1 MNYKM
6 NIMKKYISHIVLLAS
21 LLIGFSA
28 CDKDEFTDT
37 IFPVDE
43 KKEMDEL
50 DTWLAKNYTLPYN
63 VEFQYKW
70 KDIESDI
77 KKTLTPADSAK
88 SAKLAIIVKHLWF
101 DAYNEVIGTDF
112 LKANTPRQI
121 VLIGSPG
128 YENNGTMVLG
138 TAEGGYKVTLYMVNT
153 LTEATLRDY
162 ATLERYYFTTLHHE
176 FTHILNQKKPYD
188 PDFDKISLGNYVSGS
203 WYLVSEAEALSKGF
217 IRNYAMVE
225 GREDFAETMS
235 QYITNS
241 DATWANKLQRAGASG
256 AAIINR
262 KLEMIRDYMATSW
275 NLDLDELHR
284 AVQHRAQELE
294 ELDLEHLN

>member
-1 MNYKM
+1 MNFKM
-6 NIMKKYISHIVLLAS
+6 NIMKKYIFRMVLLAS
-21 LLIGFSA
+21 LFVGFTA
-28 CDKDEFTDT
+28 CNEDDFTET

-43 KKEMDEL
+43 TKEMDEL
-50 DTWLAKNYTLPYN
+50 DTWLTKNYTLPYN

-88 SAKLAIIVKHLWF
+88 SAKLAIIVKYLWF

-153 LTEATLRDY
+153 LTDETLRDY
-162 ATLERYYFTTLHHE
+162 ETLEQYYFTTLHHE

-188 PDFDKISLGNYVSGS
+188 PDFDKISVADYVSGD
-203 WYLVSEAEALSKGF
+203 WYQVSNTTALQKGF

-225 GREDFAETMS
+225 GREDFAETMA

-241 DATWANKLQRAGASG
+241 DATWAAKLKTAGTSG

-262 KLEMIRDYMATSW
+262 KLEMVRNYLATSW

-294 ELDLEHLN
+294 DLDLEHLN

>member
-1 MNYKM
+1 
-6 NIMKKYISHIVLLAS
+6 MKKYIYHIALISVLVL
-21 LLIGFSA
+21 GFMS
-28 CDKDEFTDT
+28 CTKEEFTET
-37 IFPVDE
+37 IFPTDATDD
-43 KKEMDEL
+43 MDEL
-50 DTWLAKNYTLPYN
+50 DRWLDKNYTRPYN
-63 VEFQYKW
+63 VDFQYKW

-88 SAKLAIIVKHLWF
+88 AAKLAIIVKYLWF
-101 DAYNEVIGTDF
+101 DAYNEVVGTDF

-153 LTEATLRDY
+153 LTEETLRNYDV
-162 ATLERYYFTTLHHE
+162 LEQYYFTTLHHE

-188 PDFDKISLGNYVSGS
+188 PDFDKISVGNYVSGS
-203 WYLVSEAEALSKGF
+203 WYLVDADEALQKGF

-225 GREDFAETMS
+225 GREDFAETMA

-241 DATWANKLQRAGASG
+241 DETWASKLNRAGASG

-262 KLEMIRDYMATSW
+262 KLEMIRTYMADTW
-275 NLDLDELHR
+275 NLDIDELHR
-284 AVQHRAQELE
+284 AVQHRGQELGK
-294 ELDLEHLN
+294 LDLEHLN

>member
-1 MNYKM
+1 MK
-6 NIMKKYISHIVLLAS
+6 IMKKYIYHIVLFQILVLGLA
-21 LLIGFSA
+21 A
-28 CDKDEFTDT
+28 CTKEEFTET
-37 IFPVDE
+37 IFPVDTTDRT
-43 KKEMDEL
+43 DEL
-50 DTWLAKNYTLPYN
+50 DKWLEKNYTRPYN
-63 VEFQYKW
+63 VDFQYKW

-88 SAKLAIIVKHLWF
+88 SAKLAIIVKYLWF

-112 LKANTPRQI
+112 LKANSPRQI

-153 LTEATLRDY
+153 LTEETLRNYDI
-162 ATLERYYFTTLHHE
+162 LEQYYFTTLHHE

-188 PDFDKISLGNYVSGS
+188 PDFDKISVGNYVSGS
-203 WYLVSEAEALSKGF
+203 WYLVSEEEALRKGF

-225 GREDFAETMS
+225 GREDFAETLS

-241 DATWANKLQRAGASG
+241 DEKWAGKLKKAGASG

-262 KLEMIRDYMATSW
+262 KLEMIRTYMADSW
-275 NLDLDELHR
+275 NLDIDELHK
-284 AVQHRAQELE
+284 AVQHRGKELGK
-294 ELDLEHLN
+294 LDLEHLN